1 MISSWGQWGQ
11 GITEEGFAEREKA
24 YAISL
29 QPSNFCERFYREVI
43 AKIEEKE
50 EEYGL
55 SGAAKTAREAAG
67 GSDKSYQLLMLQL
80 QQRRD
85 EARSQLDVCLVEL
98 NERMKKAAE
107 YRKRQKAHA
116 LEAREARMRKAEG
129 DLLSQADEA
138 LKGFPPV
145 MKFAIVGGGV
155 LALVGVGI
163 VVWRQ
168 VR

>member
-129 DLLSQADEA
+129 DLLPQTQTV
-138 LKGFPPV
+138 GFPPV
-145 MKFAIVGGGV
+145 MKFGIVGVGI

-163 VVWRQ
+163 VAWRQ